1 MKKHNFNAGPAILP
15 DYTIE
20 KSIEAIKDLNGSGL
34 SLLTISHRSKDFD
47 AIMDGAV
54 AATKRLLD
62 IPEGYSVIFLGGGAS
77 TQFYTIPYNFLG
89 TKAAYLDTGT
99 WALGGIKEAKL
110 YGEVEVVASSKDKN
124 YSYIPKGYKIPT
136 DVDYFE
142 ICCNNT
148 IEGTEIREDW
158 DVSVPFIADMSS
170 DIFSR
175 PVDVSKYSLIFAGAQ
190 KNFAPAGVTM
200 VIIKDAFLEKVV
212 RPVPTMADYRV
223 HVSKNSMFTT
233 PPVFPIFAALKT
245 MEWIEMSGGVKEMEK
260 RAIDRSEKV
269 YAELERNKFFVPT
282 VEDPADRSRMNIT
295 FLLKPEY
302 AELETAFLDLAKAR
316 GLVGIKGHRSVGG
329 FRASCYNALPMES
342 VDALVATL
350 QEFEK
355 SN

>member
-110 YGEVEVVASSKDKN
+110 YGQVEVVASSKDKN
-124 YSYIPKGYKIPT
+124 YSYIPKGYKIPA

-223 HVSKNSMFTT
+223 HVSKNSMFNT

-245 MEWIEMSGGVKEMEK
+245 MEWIETSGGVKEMEK
-260 RAIDRSEKV
+260 RAIDRSDKV

-282 VEDPADRSRMNIT
+282 VGDPVDRSRMNIT
-295 FLLKPEY
+295 FQLKPEY
-302 AELETAFLDLAKAR
+302 AALETAFLDLAKAR

-342 VDALVATL
+342 VDALVAAL